1 MGIEVTNAAAVPVLE
16 YKKVHLVRLN
26 ITQPLQENHLL
37 SPNYHIMIVYRLFGV
52 DADNKRHYRPEEI
65 EIEIDD
71 FLTMAMKEYAAGDPT
86 LIMAFKSIET
96 AIAALITKDQGLSTK
111 VT

>member
-1 MGIEVTNAAAVPVLE
+1 VGIQVTNTAAIPVLE
-16 YKKVHLVRLN
+16 FKNVHLVRLN
-26 ITQPLQENHLL
+26 ITQPLQENNSLAA
-37 SPNYHIMIVYRLFGV
+37 NYHVMIVYRLFGV
-52 DADNKRHYRPEEI
+52 DGDGKRHYRPEEI

-71 FLTMAMKEYAAGDPT
+71 FLTMAMTEYAAGDPT